1 VAQPDWIMLIGAPVS
16 LTYIGVSRG
25 AAREERLSMLVR
37 PVLRR
42 LFGRAFPM
50 AAGVAVLAC
59 AGCVYAPPG
68 YYGYQSYQQP
78 APYPQPAYAP
88 PAAAAPSAGAPAS
101 LPANCRE
108 YQKVVMID
116 GQSVNAW
123 GTACQQPDGS
133 WQPIQ
138 SN

>member
-1 VAQPDWIMLIGAPVS
+1 MS
-16 LTYIGVSRG
+16 
-25 AAREERLSMLVR
+25 VR

-42 LFGRAFPM
+42 LFGRALLPAVGM
-50 AAGVAVLAC
+50 AVLAC

-68 YYGYQSYQQP
+68 PYYS
-78 APYPQPAYAP
+78 PYPYQPPAQTYAAP
-88 PAAAAPSAGAPAS
+88 PAAAPAPTAAAPGS

-108 YQKVVMID
+108 YQKPVVID
-116 GQSVNAW
+116 GQTVNAW

-133 WQPIQ
+133 WQPVQ